1 MGLSTTYK
9 LDTSRQT
16 WEDNNVSQDT
26 DYNIGTF
33 LVSNNNNQ
41 SGQYPM
47 TTFKITVAY
56 KDTANNI
63 VDAELYVMVIDLQTS
78 VEFLPQGDSVQ
89 NFFPIVTAADWAKY
103 GHLITNDTS
112 NVNDFFSITLVYNY
126 QAGEGYYYDIIVHT
140 PRLISGTATMI
151 ADVYTYTLYQ

>member
-9 LDTSRQT
+9 LNTERQT
-16 WEDNNVSQDT
+16 WEDNNVTEDA

-33 LVSNNNNQ
+33 FVSKYNNQ

-56 KDTANNI
+56 KDTANSI
-63 VDAELYVMVIDLQTS
+63 VDAELYVVVIDLNTTI
-78 VEFLPQGDSVQ
+78 EFLPEGDTVQ
-89 NFFPIVTAADWAKY
+89 NFFPLTASTDWTKY
-103 GHLITNDTS
+103 GHLIATHIS
-112 NVNDFFSITLVYNY
+112 NVEDFFSITLSYNTTT
-126 QAGEGYYYDIIVHT
+126 GEGHLYDVIVHT

-151 ADVYTYTLYQ
+151 ADVYTYTLIQ

>member
-9 LDTSRQT
+9 LNTERQT
-16 WEDNNVSQDT
+16 WEDGNVNQDA

-33 LVSNNNNQ
+33 LVSRSNNQ

-56 KDTANNI
+56 KDTANSI
-63 VDAELYVMVIDLQTS
+63 VDAELYVMLIDLQTS
-78 VEFLPQGDSVQ
+78 VEFLPQGNSVS
-89 NFFPIVTAADWAKY
+89 NFFPISSGTDWTKY
-103 GHLITNDTS
+103 GHLITNDIPD
-112 NVNDFFSITLVYNY
+112 VNDFFSITMFYNY
-126 QAGEGYYYDIIVHT
+126 SSGQGYYYDIIVHT

>member
-9 LDTSRQT
+9 LNTERQT
-16 WEDNNVSQDT
+16 WEDNNVTQDA

-33 LVSNNNNQ
+33 LVSRSDNQ

-56 KDTANNI
+56 KNTASSI
-63 VDAELYVMVIDLQTS
+63 VDAELYVMVIDLQS
-78 VEFLPQGDSVQ
+78 SIEFLPQGDTVQ
-89 NFFPIVTAADWAKY
+89 NFFPISTAADWTKY
-103 GHLITNDTS
+103 GHLITNDIS
-112 NVNDFFSITLVYNY
+112 DVNNFFSITLFFNY
-126 QAGEGYYYDIIVHT
+126 QAQEGNFYDIIIHT
-140 PRLISGTATMI
+140 PRLSTGTATMI